1 MSKIKKTLDFIFEPT
16 FKFKMKTYLSLLSL
30 ALLLAFS
37 LSDCQ
42 QKTTEDNEKKDSE
55 ITNHDLPWLQSAV
68 IYEVNLRQF
77 SSSGNFK
84 GLAER
89 LDTLK
94 NLGVDILSFSII
106 QPVAKGSR
114 NFITDFKAVNPDL
127 GTMDDFRNLIEKCHE
142 KKFKVIINWDGN
154 YISEES
160 KLSKEHPQWFI
171 DKEKTKSS
179 QILVGGHCFNY
190 ANEEVKSFMTDVM
203 KWWIDESDIDG
214 FNCENSEF
222 PNTFW
227 NAAIQ
232 ELNQTKKVLMVSK
245 TEQKGDANN
254 SFNLSYANEFNKLL
268 GSIFKLEKNTDSLIN
283 YFTKTKNDEL
293 KLNYLTNF
301 GEASDAFKALSFT
314 IQGLPLIMNGTEVG
328 FNLKENETINW
339 NQPNAAKQIEFYKTL
354 ISIRHKNPALW
365 NNVDGQTNTRVFK
378 STKEIY
384 AFIKQSGQNKV
395 FVVLNLS
402 NKTVQMDALE
412 IPGLEQYSL
421 RLYKDLKTDGVHLYE
436 LGPWGYSIS
445 TLNEP
450 NEHE

>member
-1 MSKIKKTLDFIFEPT
+1 MSKIKKPLDFIFEPT

-42 QKTTEDNEKKDSE
+42 QKTTENNEKKDSE
-55 ITNHDLPWLQSAV
+55 INNNDLPWLQSAV
-68 IYEVNLRQF
+68 IYEVNLSQF

-84 GLAER
+84 GFAER

-94 NLGVDILSFSII
+94 NLGVDILSFSTI
-106 QPVAKGSR
+106 QPMAKGGR
-114 NFITDFKAVNPDL
+114 NFITDFKAVNSDF

-154 YISEES
+154 YLSQES
-160 KLSKEHPQWFI
+160 KLTKEHPEWFI
-171 DKEKTKSS
+171 DKEKLKSS
-179 QILVGGHCFNY
+179 KLLVGGLSFNY
-190 ANEEVKSFMTDVM
+190 ANNEVKSYMTDAM

-222 PNTFW
+222 PSTFW

-232 ELNQTKKVLMVSK
+232 ELNKMKKILMVSK
-245 TEQKGDANN
+245 TEQKGEANN
-254 SFNLSYANEFNKLL
+254 SFNLSYANDFNKLL
-268 GSIFKLEKNTDSLIN
+268 GSIFKLEKNTDTLLN
-283 YFTKTKNDEL
+283 YFSKTKNDEL

-301 GEASDAFKALSFT
+301 GEASEAFTALSFT
-314 IQGLPLIMNGTEVG
+314 IEGLPLIMNGTEVG

-339 NQPNAAKQIEFYKTL
+339 NQPNAAKQFEFYKTL
-354 ISIRHKNPALW
+354 VSIRHKNPALW

-378 STKEIY
+378 STKEVY

-450 NEHE
+450 NE